1 MTLRILHT
9 ADLHLDS
16 PLRSLAMKDD
26 RLAAQ
31 VRGASRQALETMVQY
46 CIDERLS
53 AFLISGDLYDGQERS
68 AKTAAYLAA
77 QMHRLAQADVRV
89 FYIKGNHDAE
99 NPIAGEID
107 LPPNVHVFDGRGEKV
122 QLADHPVYIHGVS
135 FRDRHAPE
143 SLLPKYT
150 APEQGAVNIAMM
162 HTSLAGAE
170 GHDLYAPVSVGEL
183 AGAGFDYW
191 ALGHVHKRAVHSEDP
206 WIVMPGMP
214 QGRDIGE
221 AGPKS
226 ASLLTIEDG
235 KISVSEVAT
244 SVVEFRRCDCDV
256 TGAEADED
264 LRRKLRSAFQA
275 QAGRGAAILRL
286 RLTGQTA
293 LAWQIRQLADIW
305 RAQADEIAESIGD
318 LWIEK
323 MSVDVTAVS
332 EDAVDG
338 AVAEVQQLMTD
349 IAKEPATR
357 DRLQQELSQI
367 LGLLPAD
374 QRRALAPDA
383 ETQEALLRQLI
394 DEAVLTMAAQMRG
407 AGE

>member
-1 MTLRILHT
+1 MTVRILHT

-31 VRGASRQALETMVQY
+31 VRSASRQALETMVQY
-46 CIDERLS
+46 CIDEDVA

-77 QMHRLAQADVRV
+77 QMHRLAQAGVQV

-107 LPPNVHVFDGRGEKV
+107 LPSNVRVFEGRGEKV
-122 QLADHPVYIHGVS
+122 QLGGHPLFIHGVS

-150 APEQGAVNIAMM
+150 APEPGAVNIAMM

-183 AGAGFDYW
+183 VGAGFDYW
-191 ALGHVHKRAVHSEDP
+191 ALGHIHKRAVHSETP
-206 WIVMPGMP
+206 WVVMPGMP

-226 ASLLTIEDG
+226 ATLLTVERG
-235 KISVSEVAT
+235 EISVSEVAT
-244 SVVEFRRCDCDV
+244 SVVEFRRCDCDL
-256 TGAEADED
+256 TGVETDED
-264 LRRKLRSAFQA
+264 MRAALQSALQA

-286 RLTGQTA
+286 RLMGQTS
-293 LAWQIRQLADIW
+293 LAWQLRQLADAW
-305 RAQADEIAESIGD
+305 RAQADEIAESIGT

-323 MSVDVTAVS
+323 MTLDVTPLSQDAADSAVS
-332 EDAVDG
+332 
-338 AVAEVQQLMTD
+338 EVQQLMTE
-349 IAKEPATR
+349 IAAEPASR
-357 DRLQQELSQI
+357 DGLRQELGQI
-367 LGLLPAD
+367 LGLLPAE

-383 ETQEALLRQLI
+383 EAQEALLQQLT
-394 DEAVLTMAAQMRG
+394 DDAVLAMAAQMRG
-407 AGE
+407 AGT

>member
-1 MTLRILHT
+1 MTVRILHT

-31 VRGASRQALETMVQY
+31 VRSASRQALETMVQY
-46 CIDERLS
+46 CIDEDVA

-77 QMHRLAQADVRV
+77 QMHRLAQAGVQV

-107 LPPNVHVFDGRGEKV
+107 LPSNVHVFEGRGEKV
-122 QLADHPVYIHGVS
+122 QLGGHPLFIHGVS

-150 APEQGAVNIAMM
+150 APEPGAVNIAMM

-183 AGAGFDYW
+183 VGAGFDYW
-191 ALGHVHKRAVHSEDP
+191 ALGHIHKRAVHSETP
-206 WIVMPGMP
+206 WVVMPGMP

-226 ASLLTIEDG
+226 ATLLTVERG
-235 KISVSEVAT
+235 EISVSEVAT
-244 SVVEFRRCDCDV
+244 SVVEFRRCDCDL
-256 TGAEADED
+256 TGVETDED
-264 LRRKLRSAFQA
+264 MRAALRSALQA

-286 RLTGQTA
+286 RLMGQTS
-293 LAWQIRQLADIW
+293 LAWQLRQLADAW
-305 RAQADEIAESIGD
+305 RAQADEIAESIGT

-323 MSVDVTAVS
+323 MTLDVTPLSQDAADSAVS
-332 EDAVDG
+332 
-338 AVAEVQQLMTD
+338 EVQQLMTE
-349 IAKEPATR
+349 IAAEPASR
-357 DRLQQELSQI
+357 DGLRQELSQI
-367 LGLLPAD
+367 LGLLPAE

-383 ETQEALLRQLI
+383 EAQEALLQQLT
-394 DEAVLTMAAQMRG
+394 DDAVLAMAAQMRG
-407 AGE
+407 AGT

>member
-46 CIDERLS
+46 CIDERVS

-122 QLADHPVYIHGVS
+122 QLTDHPVYIHGVS

-183 AGAGFDYW
+183 AGAGFDY
-191 ALGHVHKRAVHSEDP
+191 
-206 WIVMPGMP
+206 
-214 QGRDIGE
+214 
-221 AGPKS
+221 
-226 ASLLTIEDG
+226 
-235 KISVSEVAT
+235 
-244 SVVEFRRCDCDV
+244 
-256 TGAEADED
+256 
-264 LRRKLRSAFQA
+264 
-275 QAGRGAAILRL
+275 
-286 RLTGQTA
+286 
-293 LAWQIRQLADIW
+293 
-305 RAQADEIAESIGD
+305 
-318 LWIEK
+318 
-323 MSVDVTAVS
+323 
-332 EDAVDG
+332 
-338 AVAEVQQLMTD
+338 
-349 IAKEPATR
+349 
-357 DRLQQELSQI
+357 
-367 LGLLPAD
+367 
-374 QRRALAPDA
+374 
-383 ETQEALLRQLI
+383 
-394 DEAVLTMAAQMRG
+394 
-407 AGE
+407 

>member
-46 CIDERLS
+46 CIDERVS

-89 FYIKGNHDAE
+89 FYIKGN
-99 NPIAGEID
+99 PIAGEID

-122 QLADHPVYIHGVS
+122 QLADYPVYIHGVS

-150 APEQGAVNIAMM
+150 VPEAGAVNIAMM

-244 SVVEFRRCDCDV
+244 SVVE
-256 TGAEADED
+256 
-264 LRRKLRSAFQA
+264 LRRKLRSALQA

-286 RLTGQTA
+286 RVTGQTA
-293 LAWQIRQLADIW
+293 LAWQIRQLADVW

-383 ETQEALLRQLI
+383 EAQEALLRQLT

>member
-1 MTLRILHT
+1 MTVRILHT

-31 VRGASRQALETMVQY
+31 VRSASRQALETMVQY
-46 CIDERLS
+46 CVDEDVA

-77 QMHRLAQADVRV
+77 QMHRLAQAGVQV

-107 LPPNVHVFDGRGEKV
+107 LPSNVRVFEGRGEKV
-122 QLADHPVYIHGVS
+122 QLGGHPLFIHGVS

-150 APEQGAVNIAMM
+150 APEPGAVNIAMM

-183 AGAGFDYW
+183 VGAGFDYW
-191 ALGHVHKRAVHSEDP
+191 ALGHIHKRAVHSETP
-206 WIVMPGMP
+206 WVVMPGMP

-226 ASLLTIEDG
+226 ATLLTVERG
-235 KISVSEVAT
+235 EISVSEVAT
-244 SVVEFRRCDCDV
+244 SVVEFRRCDCDL
-256 TGAEADED
+256 TGVETDED
-264 LRRKLRSAFQA
+264 MRAALQSALQA

-286 RLTGQTA
+286 RLMGQTS
-293 LAWQIRQLADIW
+293 LAWQLRQLADAW
-305 RAQADEIAESIGD
+305 RAQADEIAESIGT

-323 MSVDVTAVS
+323 MTLDVTPLSQDAADSAVS
-332 EDAVDG
+332 
-338 AVAEVQQLMTD
+338 EVQQLMTE
-349 IAKEPATR
+349 IAAEPASR
-357 DRLQQELSQI
+357 DGLRQELGQI
-367 LGLLPAD
+367 LGLLPAE

-383 ETQEALLRQLI
+383 EAQEALLQQLT
-394 DEAVLTMAAQMRG
+394 DDAVLAMAAQMRG
-407 AGE
+407 AGT